1 MGMRRLQIMIE
12 DDAYQALDAQAA
24 KIHVSKA
31 SLVRDYVR
39 RGLQP
44 LPELAQDPLASL
56 SGSSEFEPADIDGTV
71 YGR

>member
-1 MGMRRLQIMIE
+1 MVMKRLQIMIE
-12 DDAYQALDAQAA
+12 DDAYQALDVQAA

-44 LPELAQDPLASL
+44 LPALVEDPLASL
-56 SGSSEFEPADIDGTV
+56 SGSSEFEPADIDETV